1 MPITPTIQV
10 CHVVASINR
19 NTGGPAVTSVRLAQ
33 AQAQTGISTTL
44 ATLDYAEHGPQVR
57 TDGVELITIPANQLT
72 RRFRGYSPSLQRILM
87 ENTREKFNIIHNH
100 GLWMFPNWYARQ
112 AAIHAAIPL
121 VIKPCGMLESW
132 SLGRSRSKKFL
143 AWHLFEH
150 TNLQSANLFHATS
163 EAEAVSIRALGLR
176 QPIAIVPNGI
186 DIPDLSSLPNR
197 SLLEK
202 RFPELRGRRW
212 LLFLS
217 RIHPKK
223 GIAELLQAWQAI
235 HNQFAGWQLILAGPD
250 LDGYEVALRQMVSDR
265 GLGECVTFTGM
276 LTGEDK
282 FCAVGNADLFVLPT
296 HSENFG
302 IAIAEALAHG
312 CPVITTKAAP
322 WQDLQNHHCGWWID
336 NDVNAL
342 SAALADAVQLSEQ
355 ERQAM
360 GNRGRQLM
368 ESKYSWDHVAEQM
381 IEAYLWR
388 KGRAEKPPCVWSE

>member
-1 MPITPTIQV
+1 MPIYPTLRV

-33 AQAQTGISTTL
+33 SQAQMGVSTTL
-44 ATLDYAEHGPQVR
+44 ITLDYPEHGSQVS
-57 TDGVELITIPANQLT
+57 TDGIELITLPANHLT
-72 RRFRGYSPSLQRILM
+72 RRFRGYSPALQRTLLGATK
-87 ENTREKFNIIHNH
+87 ENFNIIHNH

-112 AAIHAAIPL
+112 AALNAAIPL

-143 AWHLFEH
+143 AWHLFERI
-150 TNLQSANLFHATS
+150 NLQSAKLFHATS
-163 EAEAVSIRALGLR
+163 EAEAASIRALGLR

-186 DIPDLSSLPNR
+186 DIPDLGCRPNR
-197 SLLEK
+197 SLLEE

-212 LLFLS
+212 LLFMS

-223 GIAELLQAWQAI
+223 GIEELIQAWQSI
-235 HNQFAGWQLILAGPD
+235 HKQFVDWQLILAGPD
-250 LDGYEVALRQMVSDR
+250 LDGYEMTLRQMVADG

-276 LTGEDK
+276 LTGDDK
-282 FCAVGNADLFVLPT
+282 FCALGNADLFVLPT

-302 IAIAEALAHG
+302 IAVAEALAHG

-322 WQDLQNHHCGWWID
+322 WQDLQTHNCGWWID
-336 NDVNAL
+336 DDVNVL
-342 SAALADAVQLSEQ
+342 SVTLVEAIQLMEQ
-355 ERQAM
+355 ERRVI

-368 ESKYSWDHVAEQM
+368 EKKYSWDNVAEQM
-381 IEAYLWR
+381 TNAYLWCR
-388 KGRAEKPPCVWSE
+388 GVNEKPAYVWDE